1 MSGNFFSKV
10 QNFFGVTRSELIMS
24 FLILGGLLLGLP
36 ARYYL
41 SGSASQIRSE
51 QDLAFTLDS
60 IAEAD
65 RTSFISTDYENA
77 PIEELASGDTII
89 AKETFFPVAKKEI
102 EPNKPLLV
110 NINTASR
117 VELARLPGVGDK
129 TAQKII
135 KYREKS
141 AFASPGDIMKIKG
154 IGPKKF
160 EKMKAFIA
168 I

>member
-24 FLILGGLLLGLP
+24 FMILGGLVIGLP
-36 ARYYL
+36 AKYYL
-41 SGSASQIRSE
+41 SGNANKIRSQ
-51 QDLAFTLDS
+51 QDLAFMLDS
-60 IAEAD
+60 IAEAE
-65 RTSFISTDYENA
+65 RSSFISTDYANA
-77 PIEELASGDTII
+77 PIEELAAADTIVS
-89 AKETFFPVAKKEI
+89 KETFFPVAKKEI
-102 EPNKPLLV
+102 EPDKPLIV

-117 VELARLPGVGDK
+117 VELAKLPGVGDK

-135 KYREKS
+135 EYREKS
-141 AFASPGDIMKIKG
+141 AFTKPSDIMNIKG

-160 EKMKAFIA
+160 KKMKAYIA